1 MSNKVHKKFYSIFR
15 KTYNMKKLL
24 LLSLIILSTISYSQ
38 SSKIKRTLKKVNFK
52 IRNYDSSQPIVI
64 ERVNN
69 DQSDLVGEFEMAFF
83 DYNFNVISNTV
94 AKEIIKFN
102 NPLESGNQNITVQ
115 KYNSTSAIYKITISG
130 TQRRDTG
137 CGGTVPSRVNGRI
150 VDLLNGGALVGTF
163 RFKQGSFEGKC
174 SYDVAQ
180 AVAYKLK
187 YLTKK

>member
-1 MSNKVHKKFYSIFR
+1 
-15 KTYNMKKLL
+15 MKKLL
-24 LLSLIILSTISYSQ
+24 LLSLITLSTISYSQ
-38 SSKIKRTLKKVNFK
+38 SSKIKRTLKKVDFK

-64 ERVNN
+64 ERINN

-83 DYNFNVISNTV
+83 DYDFNIISNTV
-94 AKEIIKFN
+94 ATEIIKFN
-102 NPLESGNQNITVQ
+102 NPLESGNKNITVQ

-130 TQRRDTG
+130 TQREDTG

-174 SYDVAQ
+174 SYDIAQ
-180 AVAYKLK
+180 AVVYKLK